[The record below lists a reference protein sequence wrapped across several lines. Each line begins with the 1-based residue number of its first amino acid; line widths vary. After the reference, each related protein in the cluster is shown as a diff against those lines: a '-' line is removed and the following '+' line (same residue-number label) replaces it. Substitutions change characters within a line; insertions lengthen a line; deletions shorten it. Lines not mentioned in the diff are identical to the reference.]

1 MTVTVPGDFG
11 EKKKKVNQA
20 LLLGFSEEYQ
30 HASMFSA
37 AKNGDGEKP
46 VKKTPNKKKKCW

>member
-1 MTVTVPGDFG
+1 MTVTVPGDVG

-20 LLLGFSEEYQ
+20 SLPGFSEEYQ

-46 VKKTPNKKKKCW
+46 VKKKLRKK